1 MPTVRTCLYCGKS
14 FVMSTYE
21 LINHCDTCKYGEGA
35 NPPKSTKMSISIDTN
50 FALILSDTNKKLWSL
65 YKQQV
70 ASFWTV
76 EEVDLDQ
83 DIKDWDLLTDNE
95 QEFIKSVLSFFAISD
110 GIVNANLL
118 ENFSTEVTDK
128 PSQYFYGFQIAMENI
143 HAEMYSLLIDT
154 YVQNTEEKMKLFN
167 GIATNP
173 SIARKAEW
181 CLKYTDKSLPFQE
194 RLVAFAVVEGVFFSA
209 SFCSIFWLKKRGLM
223 QGLSF
228 SNELI
233 SRDEGLHTKFACARY
248 ALGEPVSHETVHQI
262 INDAVV
268 VESFFVRNSLKTAL
282 IGMNA
287 DLMVQYVMYVADY
300 LCVQLGC
307 DKIYNV
313 NNPFDWMN
321 TISMDGKTNFFE
333 RRVSEYA
340 KAGVGVDREEQ
351 VFKLDAEF

>member
-1 MPTVRTCLYCGKS
+1 
-14 FVMSTYE
+14 MSQ
-21 LINHCDTCKYGEGA
+21 YGEVCSIQT
-35 NPPKSTKMSISIDTN
+35 PKISNMATIPLDSN
-50 FALILSDTNKKLWSL
+50 FALILSDTNKMLWDL

-76 EEVDLDQ
+76 EEVDLEQ
-83 DIKDWDLLTDNE
+83 DLKDWSRLSVND
-95 QEFIKSVLSFFAISD
+95 QKFIKSVLSFFAISD

-118 ENFSTEVTDK
+118 ENFASEVKDK
-128 PSQYFYGFQIAMENI
+128 SSQYFYAFQMAMENI

-154 YVQNTEEKMKLFN
+154 YVSDSAEKSELFD
-167 GIATNP
+167 GINTNP

-181 CLKYTDKSLPFQE
+181 CLKYTDASLPFQE

-223 QGLSF
+223 PGLSF

-248 ALGEPVSHETVHQI
+248 AMGPPLKKDTVHAI
-262 INDAVV
+262 ITDAVV
-268 VESFFVRNSLKTAL
+268 VESFFVRNSLQSGL

-287 DLMVQYVMYVADY
+287 DLMVQYVKFVADF

-307 DKIYNV
+307 KKIYDV
-313 NNPFDWMN
+313 RNPFDWMN
-321 TISMDGKTNFFE
+321 VISMDGKTNFFE

-340 KAGVGVDREEQ
+340 KAGVGVSRADQ

>member
-1 MPTVRTCLYCGKS
+1 MLS
-14 FVMSTYE
+14 F
-21 LINHCDTCKYGEGA
+21 DKYGESS
-35 NPPKSTKMSISIDTN
+35 NHLNNNVKVMSIPVDNVPCPSPTKKIPLDKN
-50 FALILSDTNKKLWSL
+50 FALILSDMDKELWGL

-76 EEVDLDQ
+76 EEVDLEQ
-83 DIKDWDLLTDNE
+83 DLRDWTKLSDNE
-95 QEFIKSVLSFFAISD
+95 REFIKTVLSFFAISD

-118 ENFSTEVTDK
+118 ENFACEVTDK

-154 YVQNTEEKMKLFN
+154 YVKNVEEKLQLFN
-167 GIATNP
+167 GIESNP
-173 SIARKAEW
+173 SIRRKAKW
-181 CLKYTDKSLPFQE
+181 CLKYTDAALSFQE
-194 RLVAFAVVEGVFFSA
+194 RLVAFAIVEGVFFSA

-248 ALGEPVSHETVHQI
+248 ALGVPLQESIVHQTMK
-262 INDAVV
+262 DAVE
-268 VESFFVRNSLKTAL
+268 VESFFVHNSLKTAL

-287 DLMVQYVMYVADY
+287 NLMVQYVRYVADF

-307 DKIYNV
+307 AKVYNV
-313 NNPFDWMN
+313 QNPFDWMN

-340 KAGVGVDREEQ
+340 KAGVGVGREDQ